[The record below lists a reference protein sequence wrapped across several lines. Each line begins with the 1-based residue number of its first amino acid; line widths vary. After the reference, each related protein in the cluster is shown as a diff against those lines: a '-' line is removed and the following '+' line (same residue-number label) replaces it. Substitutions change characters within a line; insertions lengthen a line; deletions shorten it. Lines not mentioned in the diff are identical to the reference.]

1 METNRIKT
9 KYNYLWGI
17 IAGLWILFSFLYI
30 IKAANESKAY
40 DMIRNNTSPLSSLL
54 TEKLQYMEATIKAN
68 TAIQNHEYE
77 KALNLISWTTNVD
90 YYNRGTIETLLAYE
104 HALQNTISWLQTAQ
118 IFLAQANHNFQIAKR
133 LNPSATIKKALQNN
147 TTTIES
153 LTPIVE
159 IKTCY
164 TIGNTTINSIKE
176 LSNII
181 QNIETILKEE
191 EIYLQKRAASLNK
204 ECKEILE
211 STIKN
216 SKEQVNLLDMQMTY
230 NYHAHLDDFS
240 EKIEEPMICLDTPYE
255 NIIPSLEKG
264 KLWLESYQELHENT
278 VNILKNNDK
287 QGIKELCERT
297 KNDAEI
303 NQNIESSVQELL
315 QKLNENTREEQEK
328 KKTSQ
333 EQHHKDF
340 FTEEK
345 EQTLKEIQKINKEW
359 IENVLNIR
367 GKGNYTAEKYID
379 DMFNQ
384 FYGNSGDFINLH
396 K

>member
-1 METNRIKT
+1 M
-9 KYNYLWGI
+9 
-17 IAGLWILFSFLYI
+17 
-30 IKAANESKAY
+30 
-40 DMIRNNTSPLSSLL
+40 
-54 TEKLQYMEATIKAN
+54 
-68 TAIQNHEYE
+68 
-77 KALNLISWTTNVD
+77 
-90 YYNRGTIETLLAYE
+90 
-104 HALQNTISWLQTAQ
+104 
-118 IFLAQANHNFQIAKR
+118 
-133 LNPSATIKKALQNN
+133 
-147 TTTIES
+147 
-153 LTPIVE
+153 
-159 IKTCY
+159 
-164 TIGNTTINSIKE
+164 
-176 LSNII
+176 
-181 QNIETILKEE
+181 
-191 EIYLQKRAASLNK
+191 
-204 ECKEILE
+204 
-211 STIKN
+211 
-216 SKEQVNLLDMQMTY
+216 
-230 NYHAHLDDFS
+230 
-240 EKIEEPMICLDTPYE
+240 
-255 NIIPSLEKG
+255 
-264 KLWLESYQELHENT
+264 ESYQELHENT